1 MNRGLRHLPEA
12 ARTLGDMALY
22 ELKQPVELDAPVL
35 VAAFD
40 GWVDGGRAGTMA
52 AEQLAADGTVVATFD
67 ADALFDFR
75 ARRPTLDILD
85 GKLMELGWAELTL
98 RATRLGERDVLV
110 LTGPE
115 PDFRWHQ
122 LTAEILDLA
131 GSLKVSSWV
140 SLGAIPAT
148 VAHTRPVPILGTA
161 SMAGLLPDDVTQGP
175 TGQLR
180 VPAALVSVLEHAA
193 GERAIPALG
202 FFAQVPHYASGAFPN
217 AAIELIRHVGRYLD
231 VDPPLGD
238 LPVKALETRA
248 LLDAAVAAEERTR
261 DYVTRLEQMA
271 DEAKLPSGDELIA
284 DIERFLRDQ
293 DGGGEDGGGTG
304 SGSGR
309 PN

>member
-1 MNRGLRHLPEA
+1 MVLRLTESPDLTE
-12 ARTLGDMALY
+12 
-22 ELKQPVELDAPVL
+22 PVL

-52 AEQLAADGTVVATFD
+52 AEQLAESGRVVATFD
-67 ADALFDFR
+67 SDALFDYR
-75 ARRPTLDILD
+75 ARRPTLDIVD
-85 GKLMELGWAELTL
+85 GRPIDLAWQELSL
-98 RATRLGERDVLV
+98 RSTRIGAKDVLV

-122 LTAEILDLA
+122 LSNEIVDLV
-131 GSLKVSSWV
+131 SRLKVSSWV

-148 VAHTRPVPILGTA
+148 VAHTRPVPVLGTA
-161 SMAGLLPDDVTQGP
+161 SVKGLLPDDVTQGP
-175 TGQLR
+175 AGHLR
-180 VPAALVSVLEHAA
+180 VPAALVSVLEHAVA
-193 GERAIPALG
+193 REAVPAVG

-217 AAIELIRHVGRYLD
+217 AAIELIRHVGRYLGEE
-231 VDPPLGD
+231 PPLGE

-261 DYVTRLEQMA
+261 EYVERLEHMA

-284 DIERFLRDQ
+284 DIERFLRDRG
-293 DGGGEDGGGTG
+293 DGGDEGD
-304 SGSGR
+304 GR

>member
-1 MNRGLRHLPEA
+1 MSGRRSNLRDAPPAEP
-12 ARTLGDMALY
+12 LY
-22 ELKQPVELDAPVL
+22 AVGMVLRLLETPDVEAPVL

-52 AEQLAADGTVVATFD
+52 AEQLGEAGRVIATFD
-67 ADALFDFR
+67 SDALFDYR
-75 ARRPTLDILD
+75 ARRPTLDIVD
-85 GKLMELGWAELTL
+85 GRPIDLVWQELTL
-98 RATRLGERDVLV
+98 RSTRIGAKDVLV

-122 LTAEILDLA
+122 LTGEIVDLA
-131 GSLKVSSWV
+131 SRLKVSSWV

-148 VAHTRPVPILGTA
+148 VAHTRPVPVLGTA
-161 SMAGLLPDDVTQGP
+161 SVAGLLPEDVTQGP
-175 TGQLR
+175 AGHLR
-180 VPAALVSVLEHAA
+180 VPAALVSVLEQAVA
-193 GERAIPALG
+193 REAVPAVG

-217 AAIELIRHVGRYLD
+217 AAIELIRHVGRYLGEE
-231 VDPPLGD
+231 PPLGE

-261 DYVTRLEQMA
+261 EYVERLERMA

-284 DIERFLRDQ
+284 DIERFLRDGG
-293 DGGGEDGGGTG
+293 DGGDEGG
-304 SGSGR
+304 GR

>member
-1 MNRGLRHLPEA
+1 MVLRLTETPDLS
-12 ARTLGDMALY
+12 T
-22 ELKQPVELDAPVL
+22 PVL

-52 AEQLAADGTVVATFD
+52 AEQLAEAGRVIATFD
-67 ADALFDFR
+67 SDALFDYR
-75 ARRPTLDILD
+75 ARRPTLDIVD
-85 GKLMELGWAELTL
+85 GRPIELAWQELTL
-98 RATRLGERDVLV
+98 RSTRIGAKDVLV

-122 LTAEILDLA
+122 LSDEIVELVGRLR
-131 GSLKVSSWV
+131 VSSWV

-161 SMAGLLPDDVTQGP
+161 SVAGLLPDDVTQGP
-175 TGQLR
+175 AGHLR
-180 VPAALVSVLEHAA
+180 VPAALVSVLEHAVSREA
-193 GERAIPALG
+193 VPAVG

-217 AAIELIRHVGRYLD
+217 AAIELIRHVGRYLREE
-231 VDPPLGD
+231 PPLGE

-261 DYVTRLEQMA
+261 EYVERLEQMA
-271 DEAKLPSGDELIA
+271 DEAKMPSGDELIA
-284 DIERFLRDQ
+284 DIERFLRDRG
-293 DGGGEDGGGTG
+293 DGGDEGD
-304 SGSGR
+304 GR

>member
-1 MNRGLRHLPEA
+1 MVLRLLETPE
-12 ARTLGDMALY
+12 
-22 ELKQPVELDAPVL
+22 VDAPVL

-52 AEQLAADGTVVATFD
+52 AEQLAESGRVVATFD
-67 ADALFDFR
+67 SDALFDYR
-75 ARRPTLDILD
+75 ARRPTLDIVD
-85 GKLMELGWAELTL
+85 GRPIELAWQELTL
-98 RATRLGERDVLV
+98 RATRIGTKDVLV

-122 LTAEILDLA
+122 LSDEIVDLV
-131 GSLKVSSWV
+131 SRLKVTSWV

-148 VAHTRPVPILGTA
+148 VAHTRPVPVLGTA
-161 SMAGLLPDDVTQGP
+161 SVQGLLPDDVTQGP
-175 TGQLR
+175 AGHLR
-180 VPAALVSVLEHAA
+180 VPAALVSVLEHAVA
-193 GERAIPALG
+193 REAVPAVG

-217 AAIELIRHVGRYLD
+217 AAIELIRHVGRYLGEE
-231 VDPPLGD
+231 PPLGE

-261 DYVTRLEQMA
+261 EYVERLERMA

-284 DIERFLRDQ
+284 DIERFLRDRG
-293 DGGGEDGGGTG
+293 DGDGDEGG
-304 SGSGR
+304 GR